1 MPGKVC
7 LRHQLISDSRS
18 LYTERRLVLRQ
29 MTENG
34 SNKFCYVLVARL
46 DSVDNGGQRW
56 LHGSGGLS
64 VGKGTTHQRYRSG
77 TALRKDTSLIYLTR
91 NKPPKVYAEAV

>member
-1 MPGKVC
+1 MV
-7 LRHQLISDSRS
+7 LR
-18 LYTERRLVLRQ
+18 LRQ
-29 MTENG
+29 MPENG

-64 VGKGTTHQRYRSG
+64 VGKGTTYQRYRSG
-77 TALRKDTSLIYLTR
+77 AALRKDTYLIYLTR
-91 NKPPKVYAEAV
+91 NKPPKVLTQRLFRFVTQISLFEIV

>member
-1 MPGKVC
+1 MP
-7 LRHQLISDSRS
+7 
-18 LYTERRLVLRQ
+18 
-29 MTENG
+29 ENG

-77 TALRKDTSLIYLTR
+77 TALRKDTYLIYLTR
-91 NKPPKVYAEAV
+91 NKPPKVYTEAV

>member
-1 MPGKVC
+1 MV
-7 LRHQLISDSRS
+7 LR
-18 LYTERRLVLRQ
+18 LRQ
-29 MTENG
+29 MPENS

-77 TALRKDTSLIYLTR
+77 TALRKDTYLIYLTR